1 MAVAFK
7 RGSTTGPNDLSII
20 VRDAGGNLID
30 PYRLEYAV
38 YDATTGVEVLV
49 GSPVN
54 LPIHVSTGHYYAQVL
69 IAADSNIGD
78 WLVRWTIQEI
88 STDPV
93 YQSVQDFNVVGDSMI
108 TSFTGDV
115 NMDALI
121 HSLRIILRDN
131 NPDRNY
137 SVDGEEKIKIKAGN
151 KYFSISLEDLYQI
164 IEDGKNDRL

>member
-1 MAVAFK
+1 MAVAFR

-69 IAADSNIGD
+69 IAADCQ
-78 WLVRWTIQEI
+78 R
-88 STDPV
+88 
-93 YQSVQDFNVVGDSMI
+93 FNKVKIPSSGGQLIRMGSSLDSPRLTCI
-108 TSFTGDV
+108 IV
-115 NMDALI
+115 
-121 HSLRIILRDN
+121 LRIRKVPEANLM
-131 NPDRNY
+131 P
-137 SVDGEEKIKIKAGN
+137 
-151 KYFSISLEDLYQI
+151 
-164 IEDGKNDRL
+164 